1 VISLDLEKMKQMQ
14 AQLYTSA
21 AHAVFGDLG
30 TEALKSLIS
39 GITQIHARLDP
50 GLRSEPLALFVDATL
65 QPSVV
70 AGAVTHVNVLSNL
83 TDELARASLGRLRGN
98 GSLDITPL
106 DRTKLMALSGTAVV
120 YLLDAG
126 SEKFIIGGKVYEVH
140 NPLPGYPSVFCKP
153 TFSSLQA
160 ALNDYRV
167 RHAANATCYILQ
179 DAWYDD
185 KRWWF
190 KAKPESTMRRSLT
203 QYLRGV
209 LRDASV
215 KPEQNVDES
224 HPVDIHVQ
232 FTSTAQHAIIEIKW
246 LGQSV
251 NTATGDEATSYTN
264 ARALAGAKQ
273 LADYIDKT
281 VQSSPHYGARGYLV
295 VFDGRRSGLTIGM
308 QTLES
313 AKALGYKEVDIAY
326 SPDYAATRND
336 FDPPMR
342 MYLHPV
348 LS

>member
-1 VISLDLEKMKQMQ
+1 VTSLDLDKMKQIQ
-14 AQLYTSA
+14 AQLFTFA
-21 AHAVFGDLG
+21 AHAMFGDLG
-30 TEALKSLIS
+30 TDALRCLMS

-50 GLRSEPLALFVDATL
+50 SLRSKPLALFVDATL

-70 AGAVTHVNVLSNL
+70 AGAVTHVNMLSNI
-83 TDELARASLGRLRGN
+83 TDELTAASLGRLCSN
-98 GSLDITPL
+98 GSIEITPL
-106 DRTKLMALSGTAVV
+106 NLATLTALSATSVV

-126 SEKFIIGGKVYEVH
+126 SEKFIIGGKPYQVP

-153 TFSSLQA
+153 TFSNLHS
-160 ALNDYRV
+160 ALNDYKV
-167 RHAANATCYILQ
+167 RHAAHTTCYLLQ
-179 DAWYDD
+179 DAWHDD

-209 LRDASV
+209 LRDANV

-246 LGQSV
+246 LGRSV
-251 NTATGDEATSYTN
+251 NTETGEEATAYTKS
-264 ARALAGAKQ
+264 RAIDGAKQ

-295 VFDGRRSGLTIGM
+295 VFDGRRKGLRIGM
-308 QTLES
+308 E
-313 AKALGYKEVDIAY
+313 ALDQADALDYKEKDITY
-326 SPDYAATRND
+326 SPDYAVTRSD
-336 FDPPMR
+336 FHPPIR

-348 LS
+348 LM

>member
-1 VISLDLEKMKQMQ
+1 MISLDLEKMKQLQ

-21 AHAVFGDLG
+21 AYAVFGALG
-30 TEALKSLIS
+30 TDALKSLIS

-50 GLRSEPLALFVDATL
+50 GLRSAPLALFVDATL
-65 QPSVV
+65 QQSVV
-70 AGAVTHVNVLSNL
+70 AGVVTHVNVLSNL
-83 TDELARASLGRLRGN
+83 TNELTGASLGRLRGD

-106 DRTKLMALSGTAVV
+106 DSSTLTALSSTAVI

-126 SEKFIIGGKVYEVH
+126 SERFIIGGNVYQVH

-160 ALNDYRV
+160 ALNDYKV

-209 LRDASV
+209 LRDANV

-246 LGQSV
+246 LGRSV
-251 NTATGDEATSYTN
+251 NMVTGEEATTYTQ
-264 ARALAGAKQ
+264 ARALEGAQQ

-295 VFDGRRSGLTIGM
+295 VFDGRRNGLTIGM
-308 QTLES
+308 KTLDKV
-313 AKALGYKEVDIAY
+313 KAQGYKGADIVY
-326 SPDYAATRND
+326 SPDYAATRDD
-336 FDPPMR
+336 FEPPMR
-342 MYLHPV
+342 MYLEPV